1 VEGEFCELRTN
12 GVLGSSPP
20 EIATCHTKIRHSSLL
35 EVAIQYYS
43 DVGGI
48 KPIETRYRG
57 YRFRSRL
64 EARWAVF
71 FDVAGVAW
79 QYEPEG
85 FDLTNVRV
93 PRVYDPNGPDL
104 PPVRVWN
111 EPEDMKVYAPLW
123 YLPDFYLPE
132 QEYWVEVKP
141 IFPTEREILLMRRLV
156 MATGK
161 DGYIFYDTTTPS
173 EQIDDREERLPWFTG
188 IVMVSYERV
197 PLSWY
202 HDPDRPGRAQ
212 FLDPD
217 FAENDPYYYVA
228 VGNSGFHW
236 SQCPRCG
243 ALEITLRGDARF
255 MKCGCLGYPDRYT
268 WINASPEHTL
278 DLVLSNR
285 GPLYTYDL
293 PQLTSAYMAA
303 RQARFEH
310 KESPDSIGSPLRA
323 ALTQERLRAADLE
336 SKLHRIRELLDTDNA
351 T

>member
-1 VEGEFCELRTN
+1 
-12 GVLGSSPP
+12 
-20 EIATCHTKIRHSSLL
+20 
-35 EVAIQYYS
+35 
-43 DVGGI
+43 VGGI
-48 KPIETRYRG
+48 KPIETLYRG
-57 YRFRSRL
+57 YRFRSRS

-71 FDVAGVAW
+71 FDVAGIAW

-85 FDLTNVRV
+85 FDLTSVKV
-93 PRVYDPNGPDL
+93 PRVYEDDL
-104 PPVRVWN
+104 TDQLNDLALELGLEPVRVWN
-111 EPEDMKVYAPLW
+111 EPEDMRAYAPLW

-141 IFPTEREILLMRRLV
+141 TFPTEREVLLMRRLV

-173 EQIDDREERLPWFTG
+173 EQIDDREERFPWFAG
-188 IVMVSYERV
+188 IVMVSYERM

-202 HDPDRPGRAQ
+202 HDPEFPGRAK

-217 FAENDPYYYVA
+217 FAENDPYFYVHVA
-228 VGNSGFHW
+228 DSGFHW

-243 ALEITLRGDARF
+243 ALEITLRGDARY

-268 WINASPEHTL
+268 WIHADWEQTR
-278 DLVLSNR
+278 DLVRSNR
-285 GPLYTYDL
+285 GPLYAYDL

-310 KESPDSIGSPLRA
+310 NESPDSIGSPLRA
-323 ALTQERLRAADLE
+323 ALTQERLRVADLE
-336 SKLHRIRELLDTDNA
+336 RKLQRIRELLDTDSA

>member
-1 VEGEFCELRTN
+1 M
-12 GVLGSSPP
+12 
-20 EIATCHTKIRHSSLL
+20 
-35 EVAIQYYS
+35 
-43 DVGGI
+43 GGN
-48 KPIETRYRG
+48 KAIETRYRG
-57 YRFRSRL
+57 YRFRSRS

-71 FDVAGVAW
+71 FDVAGIAW
-79 QYEPEG
+79 QYEPDC
-85 FDLTNVRV
+85 FNLTDVKV
-93 PRVYDPNGPDL
+93 PRVYESDL
-104 PPVRVWN
+104 TDQLNDLAVELGLEPARTWN
-111 EPEDMKVYAPLW
+111 EPEDMQAYAPLW

-132 QEYWVEVKP
+132 QEYWVEVKS

-161 DGYIFYDTTTPS
+161 NGYVFYDTTTPS
-173 EQIDDREERLPWFTG
+173 EQIDDREDPLPWFEG
-188 IVMVSYERV
+188 IVMVSYERM

-202 HDPDRPGRAQ
+202 QNPPGRAQ

-217 FAENDPYYYVA
+217 FAENDPYFYVHVA
-228 VGNSGFHW
+228 DSGYHW

-268 WINASPEHTL
+268 WIHADWEHTR
-278 DLVLSNR
+278 DLIRSNR

-293 PQLTSAYMAA
+293 PRLTAAYMAP
-303 RQARFEH
+303 RQTRFDHNET
-310 KESPDSIGSPLRA
+310 PDSIAALRA
-323 ALTQERLRAADLE
+323 ELTRARLRAADLE

>member
-1 VEGEFCELRTN
+1 
-12 GVLGSSPP
+12 
-20 EIATCHTKIRHSSLL
+20 
-35 EVAIQYYS
+35 
-43 DVGGI
+43 VGGI
-48 KPIETRYRG
+48 KPIETLYRG

-71 FDVAGVAW
+71 FDGAGIAW

-85 FDLTNVRV
+85 FDLSNVKVTRKYE
-93 PRVYDPNGPDL
+93 PDLPPGLAEQLAELDL

-111 EPEDMKVYAPLW
+111 EPEDMQAYAPLW

-132 QEYWVEVKP
+132 QDYWVEVKP
-141 IFPTEREILLMRRLV
+141 TFPTEREIVLMKRLV

-161 DGYIFYDTTTPS
+161 DGYIFYDATTPS

-188 IVMVSYERV
+188 IVRVGYEKM

-202 HDPDRPGRAQ
+202 YQSPGRAM
-212 FLDPD
+212 FLDPN
-217 FAENDPYYYVA
+217 FAENDPYVD
-228 VGNSGFHW
+228 VHVSESGHHW
-236 SQCPRCG
+236 GQCPRCG

-255 MKCGCLGYPDRYT
+255 MKCGCLDYPDRYT
-268 WINASPEHTL
+268 WIDASLEQTW
-278 DLVLSNR
+278 DLVRSNR

-293 PQLTSAYMAA
+293 PQLTAAYMAA

-310 KESPDSIGSPLRA
+310 NESPDSIGSPLRA
-323 ALTQERLRAADLE
+323 ALTQERLRVADLE
-336 SKLHRIRELLDTDNA
+336 RKLHRIRELLDTDNA

>member
-1 VEGEFCELRTN
+1 
-12 GVLGSSPP
+12 
-20 EIATCHTKIRHSSLL
+20 
-35 EVAIQYYS
+35 
-43 DVGGI
+43 VGG
-48 KPIETRYRG
+48 KAIETRYRG
-57 YRFRSRL
+57 YRFRSRS

-71 FDVAGVAW
+71 FDAAGIAW

-85 FDLTNVRV
+85 FDLTNVKV
-93 PRVYDPNGPDL
+93 PRVRDHSSPELDDFLREHDL
-104 PPVRVWN
+104 ELPRVWN
-111 EPEDMKVYAPLW
+111 EPEDMQAYAPLW

-132 QEYWVEVKP
+132 QDYWVEVKST
-141 IFPTEREILLMRRLV
+141 FPTEREILLMRRLV
-156 MATGK
+156 MATCK

-173 EQIDDREERLPWFTG
+173 EQIDDREERLPWFEG
-188 IVMVSYERV
+188 ILMVSYVRM

-202 HDPDRPGRAQ
+202 QNPPGRAR

-217 FAENDPYYYVA
+217 FAENDPYYYVHVA
-228 VGNSGFHW
+228 DSGFHW

-268 WINASPEHTL
+268 WINASPEQTW
-278 DLVLSNR
+278 DLVRSNR

-293 PQLTSAYMAA
+293 PQLTAAYMAA

-310 KESPDSIGSPLRA
+310 NESPDYSIGSPLRA
-323 ALTQERLRAADLE
+323 ALTQERLRVADLA